1 MRRQFAFAI
10 ACLVVSASLA
20 LADHDRNRC
29 VVIVG
34 GGNRPVVV
42 TSSTTLFGLGGVP
55 VVVTTT
61 PFIASCPVIVT
72 QPFVTTPVFV
82 TPSFICAQFTTGNFS
97 LLWCQPLQTSFVI
110 VGPFGFP
117 SAMFLDRTAPFSDRA
132 TAFGRAGTTL
142 VGPGLFLDRTAPSS
156 DRATAFGRA
165 GTTIVL
171 DPASAFGTPQ
181 IWQNPL
187 LQPGVQ
193 VFQLRHRSADEIAQT
208 LNASRILPDG
218 QFVGIGNLLI
228 ASAPSLAVSG
238 VQQSRLRDLIATLDQ
253 PTAKPSGTSSEV
265 SFRVELFRAHSATC
279 AHQETLPSDKSTL
292 LRTIGYPCGHPLGEA
307 NWRPATQDALSLK
320 ADAAEATLKAKQ
332 DGDRWLLTLEG
343 KLGDQSVK
351 QEGKVPIGK
360 QPIVLIAPTT
370 GSKEALIALLTPQ

>member
-1 MRRQFAFAI
+1 MRWQVTFILAWLFI
-10 ACLVVSASLA
+10 SASFA
-20 LADHDRNRC
+20 LADHDRSRC

-55 VVVTTT
+55 AVVTTT

-117 SAMFLDRTAPFSDRA
+117 SAMFIDRTAPFSDRA

-171 DPASAFGTPQ
+171 DPSATFGTPQ
-181 IWQNPL
+181 IWHNPL
-187 LQPGVQ
+187 LQPGMQ
-193 VFQLRHRSADEIAQT
+193 VFQLRYRSADEVAQA

-218 QFVGIGNLLI
+218 QFVGIGNLLL
-228 ASAPSLAVSG
+228 ATAPSLAVSG
-238 VQQSRLRDLIATLDQ
+238 VQQSRLRDLIAALDQ
-253 PTAKPSGTSSEV
+253 PTAKPSSGSSEV

-279 AHQETLPSDKSTL
+279 ACQETLPSDKSTL
-292 LRTIGYPCGHPLGEA
+292 LRTIGYPCGHRLGEA

-320 ADAAEATLKAKQ
+320 ADTAEVTLKAKQ
-332 DGDRWLLTLEG
+332 DGDHWLLTLEG